1 MKRLVKPY
9 GRLLVPVVVIL
20 AFVVAAVLLVPPIA
34 SQTTT
39 EGSTATAPPKIEAR
53 KNVLDGR
60 DVGEVWINGKVVI
73 RLQRS
78 AGGYT
83 SYERAEKVAERLKSL
98 VDSGADPAALK
109 AGYSSGYPAVLWGDE
124 LIITADRFHAN
135 LNAATPVNLAK
146 TWANQIRSALT
157 EAKQPGE
164 TGEPGRAGPVEPPEE
179 EYGDKWVPIISAG
192 DGIHIGAARVNGPKT
207 NLGQVQGVAM
217 IELNWDKLATVKIRV
232 YVPISTKV
240 PGKTLARVQRCSV
253 SAVGDFRL

>member
-1 MKRLVKPY
+1 MKRLIKPY
-9 GRLLVPVVVIL
+9 GRLLVPAVVIL
-20 AFVVAAVLLVPPIA
+20 AFVAVVVLLVPPIA

-39 EGSTATAPPKIEAR
+39 EGSEAAPPPKIEAH

-60 DVGEVWINGKVVI
+60 EVGEVWINGKVVI

-83 SYERAEKVAERLKSL
+83 SYERAEKVAERLRGL
-98 VDSGADPAALK
+98 VGSGADPSTLK

-135 LNAATPVNLAK
+135 LNAATPMNLAK
-146 TWANQIRSALT
+146 TWANQIRTALT
-157 EAKQPGE
+157 ESQQPGE
-164 TGEPGRAGPVEPPEE
+164 TGEPGRTQPVEPPEE